1 MPQRRF
7 RLPLLAAIILAA
19 GLGSWLLQSHRSIH
33 AAVMATPPAVPVT
46 AEPARVRNVPV
57 YLRGLG
63 TVEAFNI
70 VEIRAQVNGTLIALP
85 VPQGEEVQKGKI
97 VAEIDPRPY
106 KAIFDQAS
114 AQRAEDA
121 AQLHSAELDLARY
134 RNLEARNF
142 ASAQQVDDQQAT
154 VNRLLAAI
162 EADDAAIEAARINL
176 GFCTIRAPI
185 NGRVS
190 FYQTDAGN
198 LIEAASQTNILS
210 ITQDKPIS
218 VVFTLPEA
226 DLPRIQQAMASG
238 ALPVLAYSS
247 DETTKLAEGTLVTP
261 NNAIDTTT
269 GTIQLKATFAND
281 DDRLWPGEFVNAW
294 LLLDTL
300 HEVVTVPV
308 PAIQHGPD
316 GLFVY
321 TVKPDHT
328 VAEQAVEVGEQDG
341 NDAVVTK
348 GLQAG
353 QDVVVAG
360 QSRLI
365 PGVRVTATAANDGTA
380 AASGTI
386 AARNAGSAGNTTG
399 RD

>member
-1 MPQRRF
+1 
-7 RLPLLAAIILAA
+7 
-19 GLGSWLLQSHRSIH
+19 
-33 AAVMATPPAVPVT
+33 MATPPAVPVT

-85 VPQGEEVQKGKI
+85 VPQGEEVQKGEI

>member
-1 MPQRRF
+1 
-7 RLPLLAAIILAA
+7 LPKRKVLLPFIAAVIIAA
-19 GLGSWLLQSHRSIH
+19 GLGSWLLQGHRSVD
-33 AAVMATPPAVPVT
+33 ASAPSAPAAVPVT
-46 AEPARVRNVPV
+46 ATAARLEDVPV
-57 YLRGLG
+57 YRTGLG
-63 TVEAFNI
+63 TVQAFNT

-85 VPQGEEVQKGKI
+85 VNQGREVTTGEI

-106 KAIFDQAS
+106 KAIFDQAT

-134 RNLEARNF
+134 QNLETRSF

-154 VNRLLAAI
+154 VNRLLAALQ
-162 EADDAAIEAARINL
+162 ADDAAIESARINL

-185 NGRVS
+185 TGRVG
-190 FYQTDAGN
+190 FYQTDVGN
-198 LIEAASQTNILS
+198 LIEASAQTPIIS

-226 DLPRIQQAMASG
+226 DLPQIQQAMATRPLS
-238 ALPVLAYSS
+238 VLAYSS
-247 DETTKLAEGTLVTP
+247 DGRTKLAEGTLLTP

-281 DDRLWPGEFVNAW
+281 DDGLWPGEFVDAR

-300 HEVVTVPV
+300 HQVVTVPV
-308 PAIQHGPD
+308 AATQHGPN

-328 VAEQAVEVGEQDG
+328 VAEQAVEVGEQYAG
-341 NDAVVTK
+341 MAVVAK

-353 QDVVVAG
+353 QQVVTAG
-360 QSRLI
+360 QSRLV
-365 PGVRVTATAANDGTA
+365 PGLRVVATAAKGTGQGNA
-380 AASGTI
+380 AKT
-386 AARNAGSAGNTTG
+386 
-399 RD
+399 D